1 MKAAGVEEPTAG
13 RNDEECGGGV
23 VVATELDL
31 IDLTSTASEA
41 SSDEYDPSRTLL
53 AKPPTKEQQLYAKVL
68 QGYSVQLPAK
78 SKIIDLTEPSLLD
91 ALSDGAAIKNEGES
105 AGGGGGDEKITV
117 ALHRKR
123 KGKAKKGRRATY
135 DLTPFLS
142 Y

>member
-1 MKAAGVEEPTAG
+1 MVAAMRAAGVEEPTVG
-13 RNDEECGGGV
+13 RNDEECGGGA

-68 QGYSVQLPAK
+68 QGYSVQLPAE

-91 ALSDGAAIKNEGES
+91 ALS
-105 AGGGGGDEKITV
+105 GGGGDEKITV

-123 KGKAKKGRRATY
+123 KGKAKKGRGATY